1 MFKFANPE
9 YLYLLAVIPLVIV
22 LHILTNIRRRRH
34 LENWGDPAL
43 LTRLMPGASDRRP
56 RLKFW
61 LLTVAFAMGCFLLAR
76 PQFGSRQE
84 TITRKGIETIIALDV
99 SNSMLADDVMP
110 SRLEKSKRI
119 ISGLTDQLKDDKI
132 GLIVFAGDAFVQL
145 PITSDFISAK
155 VFLNSISPGMVA
167 RQGTNI
173 KDAIDLAV
181 KSFTPN
187 EGVGKAI
194 IVITDGENHEGG
206 AVEAA
211 QIAADKGYL
220 VYVLGVGLPSGTPIP
235 GERSGEFRKDRD
247 GNVIVTR
254 LDENMCREI
263 AAAGGG
269 AYFYVDN
276 SNSAEKALQT
286 ELDRLAKADIETT
299 VYTEYDEQFSIFAWI
314 ILVLLLIE
322 VFVGDNSSPRK
333 GRFSFMQ
340 FFKTTSD

>member
-22 LHILTNIRRRRH
+22 LHIFTNIRRRRR
-34 LENWGDPAL
+34 LENWGDPVL

-76 PQFGSRQE
+76 PRKANE
-84 TITRKGIETIIALDV
+84 TMIALDV

-211 QIAADKGYL
+211 QIAAEKGYL

-314 ILVLLLIE
+314 ILLLLLIE

-333 GRFSFMQ
+333 GKFSFMQ